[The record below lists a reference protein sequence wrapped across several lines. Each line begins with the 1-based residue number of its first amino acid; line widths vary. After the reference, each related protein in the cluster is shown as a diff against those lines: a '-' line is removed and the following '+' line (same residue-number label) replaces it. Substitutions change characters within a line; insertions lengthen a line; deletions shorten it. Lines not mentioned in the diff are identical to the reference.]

1 MQQQH
6 HHQQNPNLPYST
18 SSSATAASATPSP
31 DRPNP
36 PESNIDSSNAERRVW
51 LVKVP
56 DFLSDAMNEILDGMN
71 LSGSGPSECEIG
83 TVRLYPPTADA
94 PARVTVILNKDSTDE
109 LKECPR
115 EYELK
120 FVKSQQKMHLF
131 SETSVDGRATAI
143 EGRVEQ
149 ECHMKP
155 QLNDEYRAMLLQ
167 RTVEANRP
175 RRTVQLVDNRSSAV
189 QVGLIPH
196 VREADLLARRRQRM
210 GEPDQ
215 RRERLPETEVMNQL
229 FKAFEQY
236 PLWSL
241 RGLSEQTQQPVVHV
255 REVLSKIANYI
266 TRGPN
271 KNLYELKPEFK

>member
-1 MQQQH
+1 M
-6 HHQQNPNLPYST
+6 
-18 SSSATAASATPSP
+18 
-31 DRPNP
+31 
-36 PESNIDSSNAERRVW
+36 DSSNAERRVW

-56 DFLSDAMNEILDGMN
+56 DFLAEAMNEILDCMTLPGN
-71 LSGSGPSECEIG
+71 APSESELG
-83 TVRLYPPTADA
+83 TVRLYAPTADA
-94 PARVTVILNKDSTDE
+94 PARVTVILNKDNTEE
-109 LKECPR
+109 LRECPR

-131 SETSVDGRATAI
+131 SETLQDGRATAI

-175 RRTVQLVDNRSSAV
+175 RRTVQLVDSRTSAV

-196 VREADLLARRRQRM
+196 VRESDLLARRRQRL
-210 GEPDQ
+210 GEPEQ
-215 RRERLPETEVMNQL
+215 RRERLPEQEVMNLL

-241 RGLSEQTQQPVVHV
+241 RGISEHTQQPVVHV
-255 REVLSKIANYI
+255 REILSKIANYI